1 MTGTLYVVATP
12 IGNLEDISLRA
23 LRVLREADI
32 VACEDTRRT
41 LKLLSHY
48 EISKPLVSYH
58 EHNERMRAA
67 ELMEGLKAGKK
78 IALVSDAGMPL
89 LSDPGSR
96 IVEAA
101 IAAGIAVVP
110 VPGASAITASL
121 VASGLPA
128 DPFYFAGFLPSR
140 AAARRKRLREL
151 AGIEATLILFE
162 APHRI
167 RAALQDAG
175 ELLGARPAAAGR
187 ELTKIHEEFI
197 RGRIS
202 EVARRIAASPRTR
215 GEFTL
220 VIAPP
225 EAGTVEKTGAAGT
238 VLHEVEAIVTAE
250 GIDRMEA
257 IKRVARRLGVS
268 KSEVYRELVRERSR
282 NRVS

>member
-1 MTGTLYVVATP
+1 VNVAGV
-12 IGNLEDISLRA
+12 IWGA
-23 LRVLREADI
+23 G
-32 VACEDTRRT
+32 
-41 LKLLSHY
+41 
-48 EISKPLVSYH
+48 
-58 EHNERMRAA
+58 RAA
-67 ELMEGLKAGKK
+67 
-78 IALVSDAGMPL
+78 P
-89 LSDPGSR
+89 
-96 IVEAA
+96 
-101 IAAGIAVVP
+101 
-110 VPGASAITASL
+110 
-121 VASGLPA
+121 
-128 DPFYFAGFLPSR
+128 
-140 AAARRKRLREL
+140 
-151 AGIEATLILFE
+151 
-162 APHRI
+162 
-167 RAALQDAG
+167 
-175 ELLGARPAAAGR
+175 GR